1 MIPAAIA
8 YNDDADGLTPGACRG
23 GRAAYPSPLHGERTW
38 RYRARG
44 GLRAR
49 RAFRDGGRR
58 LDAHAVV
65 CLGLPGDAR
74 HVAADEL
81 TERGVRGAFVAVET
95 NEGVPPGRAARVQL
109 QPALLGQG

>member
-8 YNDDADGLTPGACRG
+8 YNDDADGLTAGACRG
-23 GRAAYPSPLHGERTW
+23 GRAAYPNPPHGERTW
-38 RYRARG
+38 RRARG
-44 GLRAR
+44 RLRAR
-49 RAFRDGGRR
+49 RAFRNGGRR

-65 CLGLPGDAR
+65 GLRLPGDAR

-95 NEGVPPGRAARVQL
+95 NEGVTAGRAARVQL
-109 QPALLGQG
+109 QPAL